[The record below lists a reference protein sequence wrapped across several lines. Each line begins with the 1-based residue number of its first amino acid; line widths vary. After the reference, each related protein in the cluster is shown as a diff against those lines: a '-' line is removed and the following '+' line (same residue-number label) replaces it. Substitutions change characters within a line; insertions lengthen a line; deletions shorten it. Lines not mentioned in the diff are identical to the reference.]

1 MNSIYLILMIWI
13 IWFSSAGL
21 IYLLILSIGYLTTNC
36 KIGMLFNLSSFWIGV
51 HYSCFF
57 KKYCINLIPCVTI
70 WIVLPQN
77 KSNLKVT

>member
-1 MNSIYLILMIWI
+1 MNNIYLILMIWI

-36 KIGMLFNLSSFWIGV
+36 KIGMLFNLNSFWIGV
-51 HYSCFF
+51 HYSSFF

-77 KSNLKVT
+77 KSN